1 MRAGGRARRIA
12 GAAILVASALA
23 ACRGGSDEPA
33 RTTTSTTA
41 RASSGPVDGGI
52 VRLGL
57 AGELHADPVTASLG
71 SPSDLLVLD
80 LLHDGLT
87 RLDEAGAPQ
96 PAVAARW
103 SPDAALTTWTFTLD
117 PKATFASGR
126 AVAAAD
132 VIASLERVAKG
143 GDASLAALRL
153 EAITGFRAFV
163 DGQAEHL
170 AGLSAPD
177 PATVQVHLDAPLAL
191 LPVILS
197 SPVFGIVDVASLGQA
212 TAAGGDLAQ
221 LDLDGSW
228 KLASVKGRTIRLT
241 RRDGA
246 GGHLDGVE
254 LRRYDD
260 AEDAYDAF
268 DAGKVD
274 WALVPTDRYGDAV
287 DAHGDDAFTP
297 FHAELFF
304 GLRLT
309 SPNLAATGMRQ
320 AIAAAID
327 RAAIVRAVY
336 PDLAQP
342 LSTVV
347 PDGVPGRSA
356 DPCPDCGHDADR
368 ARSLLAAAFPGGQ
381 VPTVAI
387 DFDQSPAQEAM
398 AKIVASDL
406 QAVGIPTQL
415 RPKPLEE
422 YKRFVVSG
430 GQELFSFGWI
440 GGYGS
445 PDAYL
450 APLFGSAA
458 NDNLTGLAAPAVDL
472 ELAAARAATD
482 PAVARQHW
490 LSVESLVL
498 SQAVVVPIAQFRT
511 QAVVADR
518 VHGFHA
524 AVDATVDWSQVWVS
538 DGS

>member
-1 MRAGGRARRIA
+1 
-12 GAAILVASALA
+12 
-23 ACRGGSDEPA
+23 
-33 RTTTSTTA
+33 
-41 RASSGPVDGGI
+41 
-52 VRLGL
+52 
-57 AGELHADPVTASLG
+57 
-71 SPSDLLVLD
+71 
-80 LLHDGLT
+80 
-87 RLDEAGAPQ
+87 
-96 PAVAARW
+96 
-103 SPDAALTTWTFTLD
+103 
-117 PKATFASGR
+117 
-126 AVAAAD
+126 
-132 VIASLERVAKG
+132 
-143 GDASLAALRL
+143 
-153 EAITGFRAFV
+153 
-163 DGQAEHL
+163 
-170 AGLSAPD
+170 
-177 PATVQVHLDAPLAL
+177 
-191 LPVILS
+191 
-197 SPVFGIVDVASLGQA
+197 
-212 TAAGGDLAQ
+212 
-221 LDLDGSW
+221 
-228 KLASVKGRTIRLT
+228 
-241 RRDGA
+241 
-246 GGHLDGVE
+246 
-254 LRRYDD
+254 
-260 AEDAYDAF
+260 
-268 DAGKVD
+268 
-274 WALVPTDRYGDAV
+274 VPTDRYGDAV

-511 QAVVADR
+511 QAVLADR